1 MNLFNPKKISSNL
14 GMNRFSEKEKA
25 RALLYFLILLVFP
38 IQSSLTSK
46 IIGAKPDSGWMSISV
61 FPILAESCVLAIGI
75 AICFRSHRRNGSGT
89 NFFEDFIFLFVPF
102 RLYTQLISLG
112 AHLGI
117 AELLFKFPVYIPPQT
132 MSTLAWG
139 QGLAFEFLCFYLI
152 SRYLPIGQPKKQ

>member
-1 MNLFNPKKISSNL
+1 MNLLNPKKISSNL
-14 GMNRFSEKEKA
+14 AMNRFSEKEKA
-25 RALLYFLILLVFP
+25 RVLLYFLILLVFP
-38 IQSSLTSK
+38 IQSYLTAKVIGVKPNDAWMNGWAIQLLSK
-46 IIGAKPDSGWMSISV
+46 
-61 FPILAESCVLAIGI
+61 SCVMAIGI

-102 RLYTQLISLG
+102 RLYTQLIAIG

-117 AELLFKFPVYIPPQT
+117 AEFLFRFPVYIPPQT

-152 SRYLPIGQPKKQ
+152 SRYLPIAQPKTP